1 MAQRE
6 ESTSPFGTL
15 RERPLAVVTTVAGL
29 LVAAALVQQVA
40 SGNVAAADLATFTKE
55 GLLLGASLGLAGIG
69 LAMTY
74 SILNFAN
81 FAHGDLMT
89 AGAFAGW
96 LTAFVVA
103 GFGEFTIESLLLIGG
118 PLNLDT
124 NALGISITNTPL
136 AIVLGLVVAAAA
148 SAGLALLIDRI
159 VFQPMRDQA
168 GISLLIASVGVALI
182 IRYSLVFFFQASSRG
197 LTALQ
202 ETPSWTIGVGA
213 GSVTVNGNELTL
225 AVVAVLLMAGTH
237 VLLQYTKLGTAM
249 RAMADN
255 EDLARVTGIPTER
268 VVRMTW
274 LLGGG
279 LTGAAGFLVALR
291 QGTLTTD
298 LGWGLLLLIFAAV
311 ILGGIGSVYGAMVGG
326 LVIGLTTR
334 ISLVWLP
341 ESLAVAAAF
350 LVLILM
356 LLFRPN
362 GILGGVTTV

>member
-6 ESTSPFGTL
+6 ESTRPLGPL
-15 RERPLAVVTTVAGL
+15 RERPF
-29 LVAAALVQQVA
+29 AAATVGIVVLVFLALAQQLA
-40 SGNVAAADLATFTKE
+40 SGNVAVADLATFTKE
-55 GLLLGASLGLAGIG
+55 GLLLGVSLGLAGIG

-96 LTAFVVA
+96 VTAFVVA

-118 PLNLDT
+118 PLTIDT
-124 NALGISITNTPL
+124 NTLGISIANTPL
-136 AIVLGLVVAAAA
+136 AIVLGLVVAAVA
-148 SAGLALLIDRI
+148 SAGLALLIDRV
-159 VFQPMRDQA
+159 VFEPMRDQA
-168 GISLLIASVGVALI
+168 GISLLIASVGVALV
-182 IRYSLVFFFQASSRG
+182 IRYLLVFFFQASNRG
-197 LTALQ
+197 LTAGQ
-202 ETPSWTIGVGA
+202 ETPSWTIPVGS
-213 GSVTVNGNELTL
+213 GSVVVSAHELTL
-225 AVVAVLLMAGTH
+225 AAVAVLLMVGTH

-341 ESLAVAAAF
+341 ERLAVAAAF
-350 LVLILM
+350 LVLILV
-356 LLFRPN
+356 LLFRPQ
-362 GILGGVTTV
+362 GIIGGVTTV